1 MFKLFLGIVIAV
13 WGVLEIYEPFLW
25 LSNSCWDPFKGL
37 NGENLGNSS
46 KSMSLSM
53 LMNIQQS
60 HTLILL
66 DPTFLDDEHEY
77 EQTRDTQ
84 TL

>member
-1 MFKLFLGIVIAV
+1 
-13 WGVLEIYEPFLW
+13 
-25 LSNSCWDPFKGL
+25 
-37 NGENLGNSS
+37 
-46 KSMSLSM
+46 M

>member
-1 MFKLFLGIVIAV
+1 M
-13 WGVLEIYEPFLW
+13 ETYT
-25 LSNSCWDPFKGL
+25 
-37 NGENLGNSS
+37 
-46 KSMSLSM
+46 LSM

-60 HTLILL
+60 HTLMLL

-77 EQTRDTQ
+77 EQTQDTQ